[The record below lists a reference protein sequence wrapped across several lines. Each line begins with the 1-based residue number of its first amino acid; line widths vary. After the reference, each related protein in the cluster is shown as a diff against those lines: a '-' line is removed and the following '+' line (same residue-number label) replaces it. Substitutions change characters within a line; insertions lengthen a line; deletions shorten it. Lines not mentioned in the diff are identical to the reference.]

1 MFRFRKAVLSAALL
15 ALSVMSS
22 AQAAP
27 NQLSGIGRD
36 ATPKEVAAWD
46 IDVRADFKGLPP
58 GSGSVAQGQDI
69 WESKCAQCHGFFG
82 ESGEVFN
89 PIIGGV
95 QPRDLQTG
103 HVANLITPG
112 FPGRTTF
119 MKVST
124 ISSVWDFINRAMP
137 WNAPKTLKT
146 DEVYA
151 TLAFM
156 LNIAGIVPENF
167 VLNEKTIRDVQ
178 ARMPNRN
185 GMTTEHAL
193 WPGNEFGS
201 KAKPDTANVACM
213 KDCTPEPKVASF
225 LPEFARNA
233 HGNLAEQNRMVGAQH
248 GADTT
253 KPEPKVGDMP
263 TKVTAPV
270 AAPEKVAVATD
281 TGKPDAKKATA
292 LLQKNGCLVCHGM
305 SNKIVGP
312 AYTDVAKK
320 YPDKADYLAGK
331 IKSGGTGV
339 WGPIPMP
346 PQTLGAADAKTIA
359 VWLAAGMPK

>member
-1 MFRFRKAVLSAALL
+1 
-15 ALSVMSS
+15 
-22 AQAAP
+22 
-27 NQLSGIGRD
+27 
-36 ATPKEVAAWD
+36 
-46 IDVRADFKGLPP
+46 
-58 GSGSVAQGQDI
+58 
-69 WESKCAQCHGFFG
+69 
-82 ESGEVFN
+82 
-89 PIIGGV
+89 
-95 QPRDLQTG
+95 
-103 HVANLITPG
+103 
-112 FPGRTTF
+112 
-119 MKVST
+119 
-124 ISSVWDFINRAMP
+124 
-137 WNAPKTLKT
+137 
-146 DEVYA
+146 
-151 TLAFM
+151 M

-213 KDCTPEPKVASF
+213 KDCRPEPKVASF
-225 LPEFARNA
+225 LPDFARNA

-292 LLQKNGCLVCHGM
+292 LLQKNGCLVCHGLT
-305 SNKIVGP
+305 NKIVGP

-320 YPDKADYLAGK
+320 YPDKAEYLAGK
-331 IKSGGTGV
+331 IKSGGTGI

-346 PQTLGAADAKTIA
+346 PQTLGSADAKTIA